1 MNNQRI
7 LDDAAISTGTTFWAA
22 YIDRIKKLKT
32 DNINTL
38 AKIEPEGLK
47 YTQGIIFGLG
57 LVLGLPDK
65 IISEAKENKT

>member
-1 MNNQRI
+1 LNAQRI
-7 LDDAAISTGTTFWAA
+7 LDDAAISTGTTFWAL
-22 YIDRIKKLKT
+22 YIERIQKLKADKT
-32 DNINTL
+32 GTL
-38 AKIEPEGLK
+38 ATIEPEGLK